1 MLLEKLR
8 LTSFKNYD
16 HCTLEF
22 NKRLNFLYGDN
33 GNGKTNVLESISM
46 LCYTKSFLQSAEND
60 CVRYNSGGL
69 SIVGDFV
76 DHAGVRQNVTFRYNK
91 GNAQKQI
98 FYNGVPV
105 RRFSTFFGKIP
116 LVILSPLDGRLAY
129 GSPAD
134 KRKNFDVLIS
144 QANRVYFDALKNY
157 NRVVLQKNSL
167 LRENA
172 VFGKHT
178 PSELDSLL
186 APWNETMINFGVK
199 IIQRRLTFV
208 KEFHEYV
215 DRNFKDIAGQPIVPI
230 ITYESTLASELPS
243 DEVEL
248 AGLFRRK
255 LDDAFKMEIKR
266 GMSLIGPHRD
276 RYHFLIPK
284 DGNLFELKTFGSQG
298 EQKTFLAAL
307 KLSEY
312 MYLRDKNENGNAGEP
327 ILLLDDLFSEL
338 DKNRISNL
346 TVALTKFNQIF
357 LTSTNQDYLCF
368 LKNRFESADI
378 SAFCIKNGTAVLT
391 N

>member
-1 MLLEKLR
+1 
-8 LTSFKNYD
+8 
-16 HCTLEF
+16 
-22 NKRLNFLYGDN
+22 
-33 GNGKTNVLESISM
+33 
-46 LCYTKSFLQSAEND
+46 
-60 CVRYNSGGL
+60 
-69 SIVGDFV
+69 
-76 DHAGVRQNVTFRYNK
+76 
-91 GNAQKQI
+91 
-98 FYNGVPV
+98 
-105 RRFSTFFGKIP
+105 
-116 LVILSPLDGRLAY
+116 
-129 GSPAD
+129 
-134 KRKNFDVLIS
+134 
-144 QANRVYFDALKNY
+144 
-157 NRVVLQKNSL
+157 
-167 LRENA
+167 

-230 ITYESTLASELPS
+230 ITYESTLGSELPS